1 MKLIF
6 TTTLYFV
13 SIIILAQNTTPVT
26 FFSNYRFKELQHY
39 GIGINAYADSLLKP
53 GIVRLTKAT
62 AIDDHKNKWEWE
74 SMLATT
80 YDDNEDKEKNQFHA
94 AFKVTP
100 KQFIRKEVTI
110 SGELNYFTPTV
121 ENGGLI
127 IIDKYDGTNGVNILK
142 SYTTKT
148 KLILLN
154 SGSLYNLFTSD
165 RHNFRK
171 EVVKLASKNNL
182 DKRKLKSLLQD
193 YFEEYID
200 QNKTLGISDDGYN
213 DKSLIFYSEGD
224 YITGFKIRY
233 DDQYRRTNSG
243 RGLISKKLKYQILE
257 FSYFKPK
264 NDYRIE
270 LIIETEAAIKKYSF
284 STGVLQLKDFEP
296 LGEIATD

>member
-6 TTTLYFV
+6 TTTLFFV
-13 SIIILAQNTTPVT
+13 FIIMTAQNTTPVT

-62 AIDDHKNKWEWE
+62 AIDNRKNKWEWE

-80 YDDNEDKEKNQFHA
+80 YDDNEDKEQNQFHA

-142 SYTTKT
+142 GYTTKT

-182 DKRKLKSLLQD
+182 DKRKLRSLLQE

-200 QNKTLGISDDGYN
+200 RNKILGISDDGYN
-213 DKSLIFYSEGD
+213 DKSSIFYSEGD
-224 YITGFKIRY
+224 YITGFKIRP
-233 DDQYRRTNSG
+233 DDKYRRKNSG
-243 RGLISKKLKYQILE
+243 RGLSGKKLKYQILE

-270 LIIETEAAIKKYSF
+270 LTIETEAAIKKYSF
-284 STGVLQLKDFEP
+284 TTGVLQLKDFEP